1 METNEFIRALIG
13 GDVESMNEYMN
24 DVALKTFSS
33 FDTGKH
39 TSEKKAP
46 ENFFHGFVLGLMV
59 DQTENYIINSNRES
73 GYGRY
78 DIMLEPLDKD
88 DIRYPGIVIEF
99 KVINSRKETSLKET
113 AESAL
118 RQIKEKDYDAELIRR
133 GVKKE
138 NIRHYGFAFKG
149 KEVLIEGV

>member
-1 METNEFIRALIG
+1 MLDGKKSYKLDKVRKPAANDIVLWNDFSKRTASELNMEFKTA
-13 GDVESMNEYMN
+13 SK
-24 DVALKTFSS
+24 LKIP
-33 FDTGKH
+33 DGKH
-39 TSEKKAP
+39 ILSIT
-46 ENFFHGFVLGLMV
+46 
-59 DQTENYIINSNRES
+59 
-73 GYGRY
+73 
-78 DIMLEPLDKD
+78 DKD

-99 KVINSRKETSLKET
+99 KAINPKKETSLKET

>member
-1 METNEFIRALIG
+1 MLDGKKSYKLDKVRKPAANDIVLWNDFSKRTASELNMEFKTA
-13 GDVESMNEYMN
+13 SK
-24 DVALKTFSS
+24 LKIP
-33 FDTGKH
+33 DGKH
-39 TSEKKAP
+39 ILPIT
-46 ENFFHGFVLGLMV
+46 
-59 DQTENYIINSNRES
+59 
-73 GYGRY
+73 
-78 DIMLEPLDKD
+78 DKD

-99 KVINSRKETSLKET
+99 KAINPRKETSLKET